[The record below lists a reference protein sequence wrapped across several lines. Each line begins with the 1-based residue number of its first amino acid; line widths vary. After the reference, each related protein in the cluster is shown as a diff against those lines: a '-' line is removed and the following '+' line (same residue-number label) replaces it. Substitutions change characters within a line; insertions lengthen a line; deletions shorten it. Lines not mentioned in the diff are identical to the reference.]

1 VGALHE
7 ELFSAVD
14 VGLAVWGAD
23 GGQLVVVEANPAA
36 RSLLRNLLQR
46 GEVADRV
53 VHDRRVLLALGETLA
68 IERDQVVDG
77 VLVADRVLQVRTH
90 LLGEGRV
97 AMVVIDV
104 TAHHD
109 DRRRLG
115 HAARHD
121 ALTGLGNRRE
131 FLNELAAGLGTARAQ
146 DTRLAVIVLDLDR
159 FKEVND
165 TLGHSQGDL
174 LLAEVSRRLSALR
187 DDVWGVSRVGGDEF
201 ALLASPTAVPA
212 EAIAA
217 RIASTF
223 AAPFSVGRM
232 SIRATASVGV
242 AAWPDHG
249 DDAEELLRKAD
260 VAMWAAKQT
269 GRGVSLYRT
278 EDDRY
283 NLRRLRLVSDLRD
296 AINDGDLELHYQPK
310 VDLGTGGVAGAEALV
325 RWTHPEFGD
334 VPPGEFVPI
343 AEDSGLIGP
352 LSHWVLGETGR
363 QLEAWQPLGLDLHVS
378 ANISARNLYDPNLVR
393 WLSAVFEDHGLSPG
407 QLTLELTETQIAEDL
422 PMARQI
428 LRRLQAIGTK
438 LSIDDFGTGYSS
450 LSYLSKLPLDEIKI
464 DRSFVLDLATNH
476 GATVVQ
482 TIIGLGHD
490 LGLRVVAEGVETVET
505 LEHLQG
511 LGCDVAQG
519 EYLSLPLPAD
529 EFENWLVAQADR
541 GQSS

>member
-1 VGALHE
+1 MGGLHE

-14 VGLAVWGAD
+14 VGLAVWGPHA
-23 GGQLVVVEANPAA
+23 GQLVVAEANPAA
-36 RSLLRNLLQR
+36 RSLLGRPLQP
-46 GEVADRV
+46 GEAADRV
-53 VHDRRVLLALGETLA
+53 VDDHRVLLALVETLA
-68 IERDQVVDG
+68 IERDQIVDG

-90 LLGEGRV
+90 LLGAGCV

-104 TAHHD
+104 TAHHE

-115 HAARHD
+115 HATRHD
-121 ALTGLGNRRE
+121 PLTGLGNRRE
-131 FLNELAAGLGTARAQ
+131 FLNELASALSLARSQ

-201 ALLASPTAVPA
+201 ALLAQPAAVSA

-217 RIASTF
+217 RVASTF
-223 AAPFSVGRM
+223 SAPFSVGRM

-249 DDAEELLRKAD
+249 EDAEELLRKAD

-269 GRGVSLYRT
+269 GRGVAIYRT

-296 AINDGDLELHYQPK
+296 AINDGDLKLHYQPK
-310 VDLGTGGVAGAEALV
+310 MDLDTGCVTGAEALV
-325 RWTHPEFGD
+325 RWTHPEFGE
-334 VPPGEFVPI
+334 VAPGEFVPI

-363 QLEAWQPLGLDLHVS
+363 QLHEWQPLGLDLHVS

-393 WLSAVFEDHGLSPG
+393 WLSSVFDDHGLSPG

-450 LSYLSKLPLDEIKI
+450 LSYLSKLPLDELKI
-464 DRSFVLDLATNH
+464 DRSFVMDLPTNH
-476 GATVVQ
+476 GAAVVQ

-490 LGLRVVAEGVETVET
+490 LGLRVVAEGVETIET
-505 LEHLQG
+505 LEQLQG
-511 LGCDVAQG
+511 LGCDQVQG
-519 EYLSLPLPAD
+519 EYLSVPLPAD
-529 EFENWLVAQADR
+529 EFEGWLVTQAAAP
-541 GQSS
+541 

>member
-1 VGALHE
+1 MGALHE

-14 VGLAVWGAD
+14 VGLAVWAPTS
-23 GGQLVVVEANPAA
+23 GQLVVAQANPAA
-36 RSLLRNLLQR
+36 RALLGQPLQE
-46 GEVADRV
+46 GEAADRV
-53 VHDRRVLLALGETLA
+53 LDDHRVLLALIETLA
-68 IERDQVVDG
+68 DERGHTVDG
-77 VLVADRVLQVRTH
+77 ILVADRVLQVRTH
-90 LLGEGRV
+90 LLGAGCV

-104 TAHHD
+104 TAHHE

-115 HAARHD
+115 HATRHD

-131 FLNELAAGLGTARAQ
+131 FLNELAAALAIARK
-146 DTRLAVIVLDLDR
+146 DETRLAVIVLDLDR

-174 LLAEVSRRLSALR
+174 LLAEVSRRLSAVR
-187 DDVWGVSRVGGDEF
+187 EGVWGVSRVGGDEF
-201 ALLASPTAVPA
+201 ALLAAPTEQSA
-212 EAIAA
+212 EVIAA

-223 AAPFSVGRM
+223 SAPFSVGRM

-249 DDAEELLRKAD
+249 EDAEELLRKAD

-269 GRGVSLYRT
+269 GRGVALYRT
-278 EDDRY
+278 QDDRY
-283 NLRRLRLVSDLRD
+283 NLRRLQLVSDLRD
-296 AINDGDLELHYQPK
+296 AITDGDLTLHYQPK
-310 VDLGTGGVAGAEALV
+310 LDLSTGKVVGAEALV
-325 RWTHPEFGD
+325 RWTHPEFGE

-343 AEDSGLIGP
+343 AEDSGLIGM

-363 QLEAWQPLGLDLHVS
+363 QLRAWEPMGFDLQVS

-393 WLSAVFEDHGLSPG
+393 WLSKVFEDHDLRPG
-407 QLTLELTETQIAEDL
+407 QMTLELTETQIAEDL

-450 LSYLSKLPLDEIKI
+450 LSYLSKLPLDELKI
-464 DRSFVLDLATNH
+464 DRSFVIDLASNH
-476 GATVVQ
+476 GAAVVQ

-490 LGLRVVAEGVETVET
+490 LGLHVVAEGVETIET
-505 LEHLQG
+505 LEQLQG
-511 LGCDVAQG
+511 LGCDQVQG
-519 EYLSLPLPAD
+519 EYLSVPLPAE
-529 EFENWLVAQADR
+529 EFEGWLVAQP
-541 GQSS
+541 S